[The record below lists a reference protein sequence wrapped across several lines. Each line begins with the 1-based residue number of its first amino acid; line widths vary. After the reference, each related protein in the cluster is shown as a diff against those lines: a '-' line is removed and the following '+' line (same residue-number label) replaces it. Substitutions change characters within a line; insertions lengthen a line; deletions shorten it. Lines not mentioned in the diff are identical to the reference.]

1 MYHPAKKVLGEIK
14 DCQNAGSCVS
24 SIVRIEKD
32 QFSATKLRCLN
43 LFLTNFLT
51 IYEFTG
57 VTGVVKALAETKPSV
72 IQ

>member
-43 LFLTNFLT
+43 LFLKSDKFPNNL
-51 IYEFTG
+51 
-57 VTGVVKALAETKPSV
+57 
-72 IQ
+72 